1 VALDSRSRLFY
12 LRGFSSESERPV
24 IICLA
29 MITVSKEDYLKAI
42 FEAESEGEAVIS
54 ATLANWLEVSPPA
67 VTMALR
73 RLKRDGLV
81 EVHKNGRVRLSVAG
95 RRIAKRLAVRHHLIE
110 RMLTE
115 IFGMPWY
122 RTHDEAERLEH
133 AVSAEFEALLI
144 DKLGPGGECPHGNL
158 ATIESPAQKRKRGQ
172 RLLSEAEPGQA
183 YVVVSVYERDS
194 NLAELLDQR
203 GIRPGSELHL
213 LLRNYDQTLSLETPE
228 GAVVL
233 GRPAA
238 EKIWVAFAAA
248 VPGAKSKR

>member
-1 VALDSRSRLFY
+1 
-12 LRGFSSESERPV
+12 
-24 IICLA
+24 

-81 EVHKNGRVRLSVAG
+81 EVGKDGRVRLSVAG

-122 RTHDEAERLEH
+122 STHDEAERLEH
-133 AVSAEFEALLI
+133 AVSAEFEALLVE
-144 DKLGPGGECPHGNL
+144 KLGPGGACPHGNF
-158 ATIESPAQKRKRGQ
+158 ATIESPAQKRKRGHQ
-172 RLLSEAEPGQA
+172 LLSEVELNRA
-183 YVVVSVYERDS
+183 YTVASVYERDS
-194 NLAELLDQR
+194 KLAEMLDQR
-203 GIRPGSELHL
+203 GIRPGIELQVRA
-213 LLRNYDQTLSLETPE
+213 RNYDQTLSLKTPV
-228 GAVVL
+228 GVVVL
-233 GRPAA
+233 GGQAA
-238 EKIWVAFAAA
+238 EKIWVVSSLASGAFSATS
-248 VPGAKSKR
+248 VTTQR